1 MKIEKTNTITINDQR
16 LVITKT
22 EKQPALRT
30 EHVDQSGNGNHV
42 YNIRQFPKTS
52 YQISLFSDSED
63 RELGSLELTA
73 DFARALSDALEELL

>member
-22 EKQPALRT
+22 ERQPLQEYMHSFEAGIKAT
-30 EHVDQSGNGNHV
+30 V
-42 YNIRQFPKTS
+42 PKTS

-63 RELGSLELTA
+63 REMGSLELTA
-73 DFARALSDALEELL
+73 DFTRALSDALEELL